1 MNGSRNL
8 KNGVKPAIPEKP
20 KAISLALKRILEK
33 KETIENEKDFVY
45 RNQDKDNELPIKTI
59 KRVSKN
65 KLKKK
70 LLNNALLYARRGDFP
85 KMKSPLI

>member
-20 KAISLALKRILEK
+20 KGISLALKTILEK
-33 KETIENEKDFVY
+33 DTVENQKDFVY
-45 RNQDKDNELPIKTI
+45 RDQDKDNKLPIKTI